1 MSFLTQKNFN
11 GQEKSRFPR
20 LQECS
25 HFHYDVNI
33 LSLPKNFEAIMWS
46 DDNQDENSISKL
58 SNSFNDTSYE
68 SYNETNKYYCLKV
81 TSNNKKWTIFRTYEN
96 FCKLDTYLHNCIFD
110 RKYSCLEELLPGDEK
125 NHQHYEF
132 NLKLQI
138 YLARFFEIV
147 FTSLINCSSVLN
159 WFEVDNKGNRLLDT
173 ESSFINTP
181 GVAVALVRKR
191 FESKDFDEISL
202 DVGNI
207 ISVIDMPGDDE
218 SIWWCGKNNLEVNLC
233 LKS

>member
-1 MSFLTQKNFN
+1 M
-11 GQEKSRFPR
+11 
-20 LQECS
+20 
-25 HFHYDVNI
+25 
-33 LSLPKNFEAIMWS
+33 
-46 DDNQDENSISKL
+46 
-58 SNSFNDTSYE
+58 
-68 SYNETNKYYCLKV
+68 
-81 TSNNKKWTIFRTYEN
+81 
-96 FCKLDTYLHNCIFD
+96 
-110 RKYSCLEELLPGDEK
+110 
-125 NHQHYEF
+125 
-132 NLKLQI
+132 QI

-147 FTSLINCSSVLN
+147 YTSLINCSSVLN